1 MRTTDNSR
9 ENVKMI
15 KTAKD
20 EMYFLQQKL
29 LFSHQHVCAICE
41 RAFFSDEK
49 HVLFCDFCKNY
60 SETYR
65 FADWLN
71 S

>member
-1 MRTTDNSR
+1 MRTTINNNHDDM
-9 ENVKMI
+9 KAM
-15 KTAKD
+15 KAAKD
-20 EMYFLQQKL
+20 EMYLLQKKL

-49 HVLFCDFCKNY
+49 HALFCDFCKNH

-65 FADWLN
+65 FADWL